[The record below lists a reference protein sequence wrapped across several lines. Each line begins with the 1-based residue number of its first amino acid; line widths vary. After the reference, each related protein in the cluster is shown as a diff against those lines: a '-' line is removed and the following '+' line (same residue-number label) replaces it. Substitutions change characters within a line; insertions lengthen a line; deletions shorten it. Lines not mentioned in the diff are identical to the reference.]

1 MKIIDL
7 THYISENMPVYP
19 GTEGPKFAPANSYE
33 VNGFKEMLITMY
45 THTGTHMDAP
55 AHLFAD
61 RTTLDKFQI
70 TQFIGKALVVDC
82 SDLREGQRITM
93 RYIDRQRER
102 ADKAEFILFHTGWDR
117 YWGTEKYFG
126 EYPCIDS
133 EVAEYLINSHI
144 KGIGLDTI
152 GLDPIADT
160 NLSLHKKLFRESD
173 IVIIENLMNLHHIG
187 NELFIFCALPLKHVD
202 ADGSPVRAVAF
213 VDR

>member
-1 MKIIDL
+1 
-7 THYISENMPVYP
+7 
-19 GTEGPKFAPANSYE
+19 
-33 VNGFKEMLITMY
+33 MLITMY

-70 TQFIGKALVVDC
+70 NQFIGKALVVDC